1 MRLPEF
7 DYFEPGSV
15 AEACALLAEEPRR
28 SAVFA
33 GGTDVLVDLKAGTAR
48 YKRLVSLRRIESLR
62 RIGFSTQS
70 FYLPEFAKKQKESA
84 SALSE
89 P

>member
-1 MRLPEF
+1 VTFSWNDQGE
-7 DYFEPGSV
+7 
-15 AEACALLAEEPRR
+15 C
-28 SAVFA
+28 
-33 GGTDVLVDLKAGTAR
+33 T
-48 YKRLVSLRRIESLR
+48 

-84 SALSE
+84 SALPE